1 MATRAM
7 KEILLGTKLMEN
19 MAAGNVEFQRKA
31 NILLVLT
38 GIALVML
45 FIFSSISFLRGE
57 FEGGLMNLFVL
68 LIVATGYFHMRLYGV
83 LTFASYV
90 FTIILS
96 LQFFS
101 DFSTDTNSAMW
112 SYTIPILS
120 FFLLGMRGGAI
131 ISIVYLILGLTQM
144 FFLAP
149 DLYPIDF
156 KLRFPAIFLSIAFF
170 TYSYENIRILAQN
183 EMEKAQRRLEEE
195 KEKLAESDRALQDF
209 KALVRGK
216 TITISE
222 SK

>member
-1 MATRAM
+1 MANRSM
-7 KEILLGTKLMEN
+7 KEILIGTKLMEN

-38 GIALVML
+38 GIALIML
-45 FIFSSISFLRGE
+45 VIFSSISFFRGE
-57 FEGGLMNLFVL
+57 FDGALLNLMVL
-68 LIVATGYFHMRLYGV
+68 IIVAAGYLHMRLKGV
-83 LTFASYV
+83 LVFASYV

-101 DFSTDTNSAMW
+101 DFATDTYSAMW

-120 FFLLGMRGGAI
+120 FFLLGMRAGAI
-131 ISIVYLILGLTQM
+131 LSIGYLLLGLTQM
-144 FFLAP
+144 FVLAP
-149 DLYPIDF
+149 ELYPIDF

-170 TYSYENIRILAQN
+170 TYSYENLRIISQN
-183 EMEKAQRRLEEE
+183 DMEKAQQRLEEE